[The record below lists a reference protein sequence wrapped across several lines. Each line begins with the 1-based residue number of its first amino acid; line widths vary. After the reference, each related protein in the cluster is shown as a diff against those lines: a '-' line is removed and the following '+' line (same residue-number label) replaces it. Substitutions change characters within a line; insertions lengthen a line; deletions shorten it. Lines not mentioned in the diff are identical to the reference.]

1 MNSDQSKIVRFQD
14 LKEIRERHV
23 DERLVL
29 CHGVFD
35 LLHVGHLKHFEAA
48 RKFGDRLVVSL
59 TPDDYVNK
67 GPGRPYYNS
76 SQRLKMLAA

>member
-35 LLHVGHLKHFEAA
+35 LLHIGHISI
-48 RKFGDRLVVSL
+48 KFNL
-59 TPDDYVNK
+59 YIF
-67 GPGRPYYNS
+67 
-76 SQRLKMLAA
+76 